1 MEYGESYQPS
11 PHLETWAFEHQYQ
24 IEDVMGLLENNKAAV
39 VVGNV
44 HSGKTSLA
52 LAVNTKL
59 AQEKSRQWAACYTTP
74 AVEENFFYPEVPDR
88 TGVVYKKLPPIK
100 QTKDFAGKV
109 VVVIDEISN
118 RGPDSLW
125 IPIWRRY
132 IKLKNTVFLLLTHPN
147 SPTTR
152 RWVNL
157 FSKDEVAFYT
167 LS

>member
-1 MEYGESYQPS
+1 MEYKESHQPS
-11 PHLETWAFEHQYQ
+11 PRLETWAFEHQYQ
-24 IEDVMGLLENNKAAV
+24 IQDVTTLLKEHKAVV

-59 AQEKSRQWAACYTTP
+59 AQEESGQWSAHYTTP
-74 AVEENFFYPEVPDR
+74 AVEENFSYAEVPDK
-88 TGVVYKKLPPIK
+88 TEAVYKKLPPVK
-100 QTKDFAGKV
+100 QVEDFDGKV
-109 VVVIDEISN
+109 VVVIDEIST
-118 RGPDSLW
+118 RGPHSFW

-132 IKLKNTVFLLLTHPN
+132 IELDNTVFLFLTHPN
-147 SPTTR
+147 RLATK

-157 FSKDEVAFYT
+157 FSKDEATFYT